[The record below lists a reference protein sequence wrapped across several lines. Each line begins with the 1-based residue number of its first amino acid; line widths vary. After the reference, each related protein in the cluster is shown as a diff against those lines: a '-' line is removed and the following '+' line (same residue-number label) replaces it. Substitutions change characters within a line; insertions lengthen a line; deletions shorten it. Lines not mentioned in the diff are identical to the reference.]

1 MSLQSG
7 HRSPILGFL
16 RALRLRVIALELA
29 SSFLCTGTLALILC
43 FLLVAAEATL
53 YLGPEW
59 RTGLGVGV
67 IASTLL
73 CFGILIR
80 RRLAGR
86 TSLRSIAICAEERCP
101 QLRQR
106 LISTLELQGERG
118 KRYSAALLEATA
130 AAAVRLLDKIEPRSV
145 VELRPLWRSVRQLG
159 TAMAVMILCGLL
171 WDDLSA
177 AAVRCANPGTTYTRE
192 TRTHIDVSPGDLEIV
207 KGDDAV
213 VHIHFRGRVPHTAEV
228 LRREADEAPWQQRE
242 ILVDRVAD
250 SLVYVFEAVER
261 PFRYRVRG
269 GDGVSDIYSIAVV
282 EPPAVQR
289 LRLHYVYPRYSS
301 LPPRIDDEAGDVRGL
316 AGTEVGLQIVATKP
330 LSAAALVLSPD
341 SLRIPA
347 VVSDNEAACTVVL
360 TFPSTAV
367 KSVVD
372 STSTAIGDGRYYV
385 ELTDRKGV
393 GNRDPIRY
401 AVRVLDDALPRVA
414 ITEPGEDG
422 DLPEK
427 QQLMLIVEAGDD
439 FGISALDLVFRVD
452 GRAEQRRTLPL
463 DEAVAVPGS
472 GAALLTLSHL
482 WDLSAAGLLPED
494 RIRYRVEAFDND
506 TVSGPKMS
514 SSTEYV
520 LRMPSLY
527 ELFRDVAEEQENHM
541 ATLEELGD
549 EERGAQR
556 QFEQVRRELM
566 KTEELNWQQ
575 KRELESALEEQRE
588 RAEAV
593 DELAQQIAETVDKLE
608 QHGLSSESVL
618 DKLQEIR
625 ELMADVTSPQI
636 REALRDFNQEMEEL
650 DPAQLAAAL
659 EEFAEDRELFHQRL
673 DRTLALLRRI
683 HAEQRLE
690 AAVRQA
696 ADLKTRQEQID
707 AVLAGQPQEQSGALT
722 SQQQSSALDA
732 ERLLEELENLS
743 GSFEEIS
750 PPTAEGLAAA
760 AAAMEQKNLSG
771 RMEDM
776 VGELKAS
783 RPAEAERIGAGLE
796 EDLGVLSSGLESVR
810 ARFVAE
816 QKQQLAAELRKA
828 MTDVL
833 GLSYRQEELADRTRE
848 AGGTV
853 PADFA
858 HEQFALLRGT
868 GTAIEQ
874 IASISGRTMA
884 TSHGL
889 PAALGAAMQTMEQ
902 AADSLGQRSP
912 TATRFQVE
920 AMGYLNEAVLL
931 LRVSADNLARASKP
945 SGFAEAMQKMLGLSE
960 QQAALNKATQ
970 QMLADGSQVG
980 QRGGRAADLRE
991 QMKRLISEQR
1001 RIYNALA
1008 ELERELRG
1016 NRGARKRV
1024 EAISKEMKKLLGHMQ
1039 RSRPDAGLQQSQ
1051 ERILQRMLDASR
1063 SIYARGFQRRRRS
1076 ETGLDQIFDGPQ
1088 RLPADLG
1095 QTRDYLREAMKR
1107 ALEGDYPSAY
1117 VELIRR
1123 YYELVYEDAVGDI
1136 MPGIFKDVDELP

>member
-1 MSLQSG
+1 M
-7 HRSPILGFL
+7 R
-16 RALRLRVIALELA
+16 RRVVALELA
-29 SSFLCTGTLALILC
+29 SSILCSASLTLILG
-43 FLLVAAEATL
+43 FMLVAAEAAL

-59 RTGLGVGV
+59 RTGLGMGV
-67 IASTLL
+67 IVGSLL
-73 CFGILIR
+73 CFGIVTR

-86 TSLRSIAICAEERCP
+86 ISLRSTALYTEGRCP
-101 QLRQR
+101 QLQQR
-106 LISTLELQGERG
+106 LISTLELQGERSE
-118 KRYSAALLEATA
+118 RYSAELLAATA
-130 AAAVRLLDKIEPRSV
+130 AAAARLLDRIEPRSV
-145 VELRPLWRSVRQLG
+145 VELRSLWRAVRQLG
-159 TAMAVMILCGLL
+159 TTLAAAILCGLL

-177 AAVRCANPGTTYTRE
+177 AAVRCANPSTTYAREARTR
-192 TRTHIDVSPGDLEIV
+192 IGVSPGDLEIV

-213 VHIHFRGRVPHTAEV
+213 VHIHFSGRVPHTAEV
-228 LRREADEAPWQQRE
+228 LRREAEEAPWQKQE
-242 ILVDRVAD
+242 ILVDKVAD
-250 SLVYVFEAVER
+250 SLAYVFDAVER
-261 PFRYRVRG
+261 PFQYRVRG
-269 GDGVSDIYSIAVV
+269 GDGISDIYGVIVI

-289 LRLHYVYPRYSS
+289 LRLHYVYPGYSRI
-301 LPPRIDDEAGDVRGL
+301 PPRVDEEAGDIRGL
-316 AGTEVGLQIVATKP
+316 AGTEVGVQIVATKP

-347 VVSDNEAACTVVL
+347 VVSDDRAAATVEL
-360 TFPSTAV
+360 AFPSTTV
-367 KSVVD
+367 RSVAD
-372 STSTAIGDGRYYV
+372 SLSTAIGNGRYYV

-427 QQLMLIVEAGDD
+427 QQLMLTVEVGDD
-439 FGISALDLVFRVD
+439 FGISALDLVYRVD
-452 GRAEQRRTLPL
+452 GRAEQRRALPL
-463 DEAVAVPGS
+463 DEAVAVADGD
-472 GAALLTLSHL
+472 AARLTLSHL

-514 SSTEYV
+514 ASTGYV

-527 ELFRDVAEEQENHM
+527 ELFREVAEEQQDHI
-541 ATLEELGD
+541 AALEELGE
-549 EERGAQR
+549 EERSAQR
-556 QFEQVRRELM
+556 QLEQVRRELM
-566 KTEELNWQQ
+566 RTEELNWQQ

-608 QHGLSSESVL
+608 DHGLSSESVL

-636 REALRDFNQEMEEL
+636 REALRDLNQGMEEL

-659 EEFAEDRELFHQRL
+659 KEFAEDSELFHQRL

-707 AVLAGQPQEQSGALT
+707 AALAGQRQEQSAALT
-722 SQQQSSALDA
+722 SQQQSSARDA
-732 ERLLEELENLS
+732 ERLLQELENLS
-743 GSFEEIS
+743 GDLEEIS
-750 PPTAEGLAAA
+750 PPTAEGLAAE

-771 RMEDM
+771 RMEEM

-783 RPAEAERIGAGLE
+783 RPAEAQRIGAGLE

-810 ARFVAE
+810 ADFVAE
-816 QKQQLAAELRKA
+816 QKRQLAAELRKA
-828 MTDVL
+828 MADVL
-833 GLSYRQEELADRTRE
+833 GLSHRQEEIAGRTRE
-848 AGGTV
+848 AGAAL
-853 PADFA
+853 PAGYA

-868 GTAIEQ
+868 GMAIER

-889 PAALGAAMQTMEQ
+889 PAALGSAMQTMEQ
-902 AADSLGQRSP
+902 AAHHLGQRH
-912 TATRFQVE
+912 AVAAAKRQVE

-931 LRVSADNLARASKP
+931 LRQSADNLARAAMP

-970 QMLADGSQVG
+970 QMLADGSGMG

-1024 EAISKEMKKLLGHMQ
+1024 EAIRKEMKKLLAHMQ

-1076 ETGLDQIFDGPQ
+1076 ETGLDQTFDGPQ

-1107 ALEGDYPSAY
+1107 ALAGDYPPAY
-1117 VELIRR
+1117 VDLIRR
-1123 YYELVYEDAVGDI
+1123 YYELVYGDAVGDI
-1136 MPGIFKDVDELP
+1136 TPGVLKDEVDELP